1 MSTASS
7 TPSGKV
13 SERGIS
19 SAGTDPLIG
28 RTLAEK
34 YIIRRVI
41 ARGGVGIVYLATR
54 LETGKNVVVKF
65 LAENW
70 VGDAEAVARF
80 EREAKRLN
88 SLRHPN
94 IVAMLDYG
102 HTDGRAFLVMEYVP
116 GELLGHYVGR
126 RGKLTVDEFVPIAAQ
141 ILKGLGD
148 AHSREMMIRD
158 IKASNIM
165 LCEYMGRGNFVKILD
180 FGLAKRLR
188 GETQITEEHVLGTVG
203 YLAPEALQGQAAD
216 LRIDV
221 YAIGVLFY
229 YMLTGVMPFEGDN
242 NAAVFYKTINEAPR
256 DLREHLSPGHNVPS
270 GLIDLIHCCLE
281 KDREKRPAD
290 ANAIVEAMID
300 VIPGSM
306 FRLPRVGMSS
316 SEWAMAPSSSESAG
330 MIDMAGFDPSAPHA
344 TIPRGSAS
352 ALTGSTP
359 VVEAPKQRRWVV
371 VSLAAVALVATTT
384 AIAVIALP
392 RNDRPAVSTNAA
404 VVAPNTPTE
413 SAPVREPG
421 TVTPP
426 PTSAPAPT
434 PSVAP
439 EPTAPGEQPPVPVAT
454 GPVSF
459 DARPAAANVYVDG
472 VLQGTTPFTG
482 ELPVGRHSI
491 RMTAW
496 GYHPWESTYDV
507 AADGNA
513 PVDVRLVGTAAPK
526 RDRRSSGNE
535 VAASTATPPATVP
548 TTPAPPASGLVPAS
562 TKSDERP
569 FLSAD
574 SRGDTSSERVFLP
587 ANENRPSGDSS
598 GGLLDQSP

>member
-1 MSTASS
+1 MSQ
-7 TPSGKV
+7 
-13 SERGIS
+13 RGPS
-19 SAGTDPLIG
+19 SASNDPLLG

-34 YIIRRVI
+34 YVIRRVI

-54 LETGKNVVVKF
+54 VETGKNVVVKF

-102 HTDGRAFLVMEYVP
+102 HADGRAFLVMEYVP

-126 RGKLTVDEFVPIAAQ
+126 RGKLSIDEFVPIAAQ

-158 IKASNIM
+158 VKASNIM

-242 NAAVFYKTINEAPR
+242 NAAVFYKTINEPPR

-270 GLIDLIHCCLE
+270 GLIDLIHGCLE

-290 ANAIVEAMID
+290 ANAIVESMID

-306 FRLPRVGMSS
+306 FRLPRIGLSS
-316 SEWAMAPSSSESAG
+316 SEWAMAPSSSESPG

-344 TIPRGSAS
+344 TVARAPVQSAV
-352 ALTGSTP
+352 TGST
-359 VVEAPKQRRWVV
+359 VAVPKPRRWGVAV
-371 VSLAAVALVATTT
+371 LAAVALVATVT
-384 AIAVIALP
+384 AVAVIVSSQIEP
-392 RNDRPAVSTNAA
+392 EAVATAAA
-404 VVAPNTPTE
+404 VVPSTAATE
-413 SAPVREPG
+413 STPARDTA
-421 TVTPP
+421 TV
-426 PTSAPAPT
+426 SVPAPT
-434 PSVAP
+434 SVPTPTPTIVAP
-439 EPTAPGEQPPVPVAT
+439 SPSAAEQQPAQSEVGPVA
-454 GPVSF
+454 F
-459 DARPAAANVYVDG
+459 DASPAAANVYVDG
-472 VLQGTTPFTG
+472 VLAGTTPFTS
-482 ELPVGRHSI
+482 ELPIGRHMI

-496 GYHPWESTYDV
+496 GYHPWESAYDV
-507 AADGNA
+507 AADGNP
-513 PVDVRLVGTAAPK
+513 PVVVRLVGTAIPK
-526 RDRRSSGNE
+526 RDRRSAS
-535 VAASTATPPATVP
+535 AAVGSTAPASVP
-548 TTPAPPASGLVPAS
+548 SLPAPGTSTLVPADA
-562 TKSDERP
+562 KPAQERP

-574 SRGDTSSERVFLP
+574 SRGDTASERVFLP
-587 ANENRPSGDSS
+587 ADEKRPSSDS
-598 GGLLDQSP
+598 GGLLDQ